1 MPTYSNFRRYRLR
14 QELDHTWTVFDIFT
28 GVAVSMGASVVVGM
42 DEEFALGLAAVLN
55 AAYAL
60 QRVRADV

>member
-1 MPTYSNFRRYRLR
+1 MPTYSNFRGYRLR
-14 QELDHTWTVFDIFT
+14 QELDHTWIGFDIFT
-28 GVAVSMGASVVVGM
+28 GVAVSMGGASVAIGM

-60 QRVRADV
+60 QRVRA